1 VDQDRFWEL
10 VEAAGAVAGG
20 NCETQ
25 AIQLAAMLE
34 QLPAEE
40 IIAFERHSV
49 RLLDEADRWDL
60 WGAAYQI
67 NSGCS
72 DDGFVYFRGWL
83 LTQGRAIWEAALDDP
98 DSLATHPAVATGD
111 ALECEDILY
120 VASVAYQA
128 RTGEDILYVASVAY
142 QARTG
147 KELDRGQ
154 VDEDLAGATR
164 PRGTH
169 GTSKMTTSSAGAF
182 PGCRRGL
189 ADDALCPGRLVTAA

>member
-1 VDQDRFWEL
+1 MDQDRFWEL

-20 NCETQ
+20 DCQAQ

-83 LTQGRAIWEAALDDP
+83 LTQGRAIWEAALRDP

-111 ALECEDILY
+111 ALECEDVLY

-128 RTGEDILYVASVAY
+128 LTG
-142 QARTG
+142 T
-147 KELDRGQ
+147 ELDRGQ
-154 VDEDLAGATR
+154 VDTDLAGATR
-164 PRGTH
+164 PH
-169 GTSKMTTSSAGAF
+169 GTRWDF
-182 PGCRRGL
+182 E
-189 ADDALCPGRLVTAA
+189 DDDEIRWRLPRLRARLG

>member
-20 NCETQ
+20 DCQAQ

-83 LTQGRAIWEAALDDP
+83 LTQGRAIWEAALDDL
-98 DSLATHPAVATGD
+98 DSLATHPAVATGA

-120 VASVAYQA
+120 VASVAF
-128 RTGEDILYVASVAY
+128 

-147 KELDRGQ
+147 KQLDRGW
-154 VDEDLAGATR
+154 VEEDLAGATR

-169 GTSKMTTSSAGAF
+169 WDF
-182 PGCRRGL
+182 EDDDELRR
-189 ADDALCPGRLVTAA
+189 RLPRLRARLG

>member
-1 VDQDRFWEL
+1 MDQDRFWEL
-10 VEAAGAVAGG
+10 VEAAGAVAGDD
-20 NCETQ
+20 CQAQ

-49 RLLDEADRWDL
+49 RLLDAADHWDL

-128 RTGEDILYVASVAY
+128 RA
-142 QARTG
+142 G
-147 KELDRGQ
+147 KELDRGR

-169 GTSKMTTSSAGAF
+169 WDF
-182 PGCRRGL
+182 EDDDELRR
-189 ADDALCPGRLVTAA
+189 RLPRLQARLG

>member
-10 VEAAGAVAGG
+10 VEAAGAVADGG
-20 NCETQ
+20 CQGQ

-34 QLPAEE
+34 QLSAEE

-83 LTQGRAIWEAALDDP
+83 LTQGRAIWEAALEDP

-128 RTGEDILYVASVAY
+128 RTG
-142 QARTG
+142 
-147 KELDRGQ
+147 KELDRGR
-154 VDEDLAGATR
+154 VDEDLAGTTR

-169 GTSKMTTSSAGAF
+169 WDF
-182 PGCRRGL
+182 EDDDELRR
-189 ADDALCPGRLVTAA
+189 RLPRLRARLD